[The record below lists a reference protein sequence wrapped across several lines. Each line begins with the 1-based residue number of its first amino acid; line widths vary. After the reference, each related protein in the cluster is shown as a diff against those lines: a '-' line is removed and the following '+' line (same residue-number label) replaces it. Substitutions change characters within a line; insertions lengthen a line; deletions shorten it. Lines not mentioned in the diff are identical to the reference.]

1 MSIDVAAL
9 TEQVRQ
15 KSKFVEDLTNEVAR
29 VVVGQKSMIDRILMA
44 LLCDGHILLE
54 GLPGLAKTLT
64 IKTFA
69 DTISADFQRIQFTPD
84 LLPADLIGTVIYN
97 QKTGEFTP
105 KLGPI
110 HSNIILADEINRAPA
125 KVQSALLEA
134 MAEKQVTIA
143 DETYKLKDPFIVLA
157 TQNPIEQEGT
167 YNLPEAQMDRFMFKV
182 KVQYPSIAE
191 EKTILNRMTSF
202 DTPTANK
209 VVPSETVMAARQL
222 VAQIYI
228 DEKIKDYIL
237 SIVFASRFP
246 EKYGLK
252 DLKEMIQVGA
262 SPRATIFLTKA
273 ARASAFLSHR
283 GFVTPE
289 DIKTVAFD
297 ILRHRIIMTYE
308 AEASE
313 VTSDVAIKRI
323 LDKIEVP

>member
-1 MSIDVAAL
+1 
-9 TEQVRQ
+9 
-15 KSKFVEDLTNEVAR
+15 
-29 VVVGQKSMIDRILMA
+29 
-44 LLCDGHILLE
+44 
-54 GLPGLAKTLT
+54 
-64 IKTFA
+64 
-69 DTISADFQRIQFTPD
+69 
-84 LLPADLIGTVIYN
+84 
-97 QKTGEFTP
+97 
-105 KLGPI
+105 
-110 HSNIILADEINRAPA
+110 
-125 KVQSALLEA
+125 
-134 MAEKQVTIA
+134 
-143 DETYKLKDPFIVLA
+143 
-157 TQNPIEQEGT
+157 
-167 YNLPEAQMDRFMFKV
+167 
-182 KVQYPSIAE
+182 
-191 EKTILNRMTSF
+191 MTSF
-202 DTPTANK
+202 GFPKAYK
-209 VVPSETVMAARQL
+209 VVPSEVVMAARQL
-222 VAQIYI
+222 VSQIYI

-313 VTSDVAIKRI
+313 VSSDVAIKRI